1 MWGVG
6 LQKGPALFAQG
17 RGRKTSEIV
26 DRDEDQIRDEDRLG
40 AAQETPL
47 IGRLYEIVEPVVQR
61 LGYRL
66 VRILLM
72 GGGGRTRLQ
81 VMAERPEGGL
91 SVDDCVAISREL
103 DPVLDVA
110 DPIAGSYVLEVSS
123 PGIDRP
129 LTRVGDLARFAGER
143 VAIEMDAPVA
153 GRRRFK
159 GRLMGREGAEV
170 IVADQAGDRVR
181 LPIARII
188 KARLMAGETMF
199 AVPPGPGGTNG
210 RGRRKR

>member
-1 MWGVG
+1 VDPGEH
-6 LQKGPALFAQG
+6 
-17 RGRKTSEIV
+17 EIT
-26 DRDEDQIRDEDRLG
+26 DEDRLG

-47 IGRLYEIVEPVVQR
+47 IGRLYEIIEPVVER

-66 VRILLM
+66 VRVLLM
-72 GGGGRTRLQ
+72 GGAGRSRLQ

-91 SVDDCVAISREL
+91 GVDDCVAISREL

-129 LTRVGDLARFAGER
+129 LTKVGDFARFVGEQ
-143 VAIEMDAPVA
+143 VAIETDTPIA

-159 GRLMGREGAEV
+159 GRLMGREGREV
-170 IVADQAGDRVR
+170 IVVDEAGARVR
-181 LPIARII
+181 LPIAQIT

-199 AVPPGPGGTNG
+199 VAAPGPGRTNG

>member
-1 MWGVG
+1 MD
-6 LQKGPALFAQG
+6 LDEH
-17 RGRKTSEIV
+17 EIT
-26 DRDEDQIRDEDRLG
+26 DEDRLG

-47 IGRLYEIVEPVVQR
+47 VGRLYEIVEPVVQR

-66 VRILLM
+66 VRVLLM
-72 GGGGRTRLQ
+72 GGAGRARLQ

-129 LTRVGDLARFAGER
+129 LTKVGDFARFVGER
-143 VAIEMDAPVA
+143 VTIETEAPIA

-159 GRLMGREGAEV
+159 GRLMGREEGEVVIIDEAGA
-170 IVADQAGDRVR
+170 RVL
-181 LPIARII
+181 LPITQIT

-199 AVPPGPGGTNG
+199 VAPSGSRRTNG
-210 RGRRKR
+210 RGRRKK

>member
-1 MWGVG
+1 MDLGE
-6 LQKGPALFAQG
+6 
-17 RGRKTSEIV
+17 REIT
-26 DRDEDQIRDEDRLG
+26 DEDRLS
-40 AAQETPL
+40 AARETPL
-47 IGRLYEIVEPVVQR
+47 VGRLYEIVEPVVQR

-72 GGGGRTRLQ
+72 GGAGRARLQ

-129 LTRVGDLARFAGER
+129 LTKVGDFARFAGEH
-143 VAIEMDAPVA
+143 VAIETDSPIA

-159 GRLMGREGAEV
+159 GRLMGREGTEV
-170 IVADQAGDRVR
+170 IVVDEAGARVR
-181 LPIARII
+181 LPIAQIT

-199 AVPPGPGGTNG
+199 VAPPGSGRANG

>member
-1 MWGVG
+1 MDAGEH
-6 LQKGPALFAQG
+6 
-17 RGRKTSEIV
+17 EIT
-26 DRDEDQIRDEDRLG
+26 DEDRLG

-47 IGRLYEIVEPVVQR
+47 VARLYEIVEPVVR
-61 LGYRL
+61 HLGYRL

-72 GGGGRTRLQ
+72 GGAGRVRLQ

-91 SVDDCVAISREL
+91 SVDDCVAISRAL
-103 DPVLDVA
+103 DPALDVA

-129 LTRVGDLARFAGER
+129 LTRVGDFARFAGEQ
-143 VAIEMDAPVA
+143 VAIETDAPIA

-159 GRLMGREGAEV
+159 GRLVGREGAEV
-170 IVADQAGDRVR
+170 VVADRTGERVR
-181 LPIARII
+181 LPIAQIT
-188 KARLMAGETMF
+188 KARLLAGETMF
-199 AVPPGPGGTNG
+199 AASPGPGRTNG